1 MEQRSANQIIN
12 KEDNDVY
19 LYKTLLTQKIS
30 QSADNMYNIEQYAE
44 IMAKVE
50 DYVMTNIHEFVDIRV
65 HSSAFKSV
73 ALKELKQ
80 QKAR

>member
-1 MEQRSANQIIN
+1 
-12 KEDNDVY
+12 
-19 LYKTLLTQKIS
+19 
-30 QSADNMYNIEQYAE
+30 
-44 IMAKVE
+44 MAKVE